1 MSVLS
6 KELDRKVRMALETYS
21 EWQVARMYNLRIGA
35 VRAVKI
41 DMLAEMTRG
50 EINVDLNTM
59 RQREL
64 FREDFKLHGTATG
77 RTPSHA
83 PEGLHIN
90 PRAYMKSVK
99 EYQPLIPNLD
109 YAGLEARVMAGFF
122 TPNGQPTPA
131 FWGFISQYVK
141 KSGHTMLDILHDQ
154 EIYAPEQLERALDI
168 DSQLEDM
175 TPEQLASLLHRVSKK
190 VYEHAIA
197 DPTGPG
203 ANVSDGE

>member
-64 FREDFKLHGTATG
+64 FREDFKLHGTDTG
-77 RTPSHA
+77 RTPSRA

-90 PRAYMKSVK
+90 PRGYEQHV
-99 EYQPLIPNLD
+99 PNLD

-154 EIYAPEQLERALDI
+154 EIYTPEQLERALDI

>member
-50 EINVDLNTM
+50 EIDVDLNTM

-64 FREDFKLHGTATG
+64 FREDFKLHGTVTG
-77 RTPSHA
+77 RTPSRA
-83 PEGLHIN
+83 PEKLHIN
-90 PRAYMKSVK
+90 PRGYEQHLSG
-99 EYQPLIPNLD
+99 YQQVDAN

-197 DPTGPG
+197 DPTGPS
-203 ANVSDGE
+203 ANV

>member
-64 FREDFKLHGTATG
+64 FREDFKLHDTVTG
-77 RTPSHA
+77 RCY
-83 PEGLHIN
+83 HIK
-90 PRAYMKSVK
+90 PKDFV
-99 EYQPLIPNLD
+99 
-109 YAGLEARVMAGFF
+109 GLEARVMAGFF

-190 VYEHAIA
+190 VYDNAIA

>member
-41 DMLAEMTRG
+41 DMLAEMPRS

-59 RQREL
+59 RQRDL
-64 FREDFKLHGTATG
+64 FWEDFKLHGTVTG
-77 RTPSHA
+77 RTTSHA

-90 PRAYMKSVK
+90 PRGYEQHLSG
-99 EYQPLIPNLD
+99 YQQVDAN

-197 DPTGPG
+197 DPTGPS

>member
-41 DMLAEMTRG
+41 DMLAEMTST

-59 RQREL
+59 RQRDL
-64 FREDFKLHGTATG
+64 FREDFKLHGTVTG
-77 RTPSHA
+77 RTPSRA
-83 PEGLHIN
+83 PEKLHIN
-90 PRAYMKSVK
+90 PRGYEQHLSG
-99 EYQPLIPNLD
+99 YQQVDAN

>member
-50 EINVDLNTM
+50 EINVDLNSL
-59 RQREL
+59 RQQDL
-64 FREDFKLHGTATG
+64 FREGFKLHGTVTG
-77 RTPSHA
+77 RLRNQNTQDFYIQPRGREKHLPS
-83 PEGLHIN
+83 
-90 PRAYMKSVK
+90 
-99 EYQPLIPNLD
+99 LD
-109 YAGLEARVMAGFF
+109 YTGLEARVVAGFF
-122 TPNGQPTPA
+122 TPDGQPTPA
-131 FWGFISQYVK
+131 FWGFINQYVK
-141 KSGHTMLDILHDQ
+141 KSGHVMLDILHDK

-175 TPEQLASLLHRVSKK
+175 TQEQAIALMRRVAAK
-190 VYEHAIA
+190 VYANAFKDPAGSGA
-197 DPTGPG
+197 D
-203 ANVSDGE
+203 VQDSE

>member
-64 FREDFKLHGTATG
+64 FREDFKLHGTVTG
-77 RTPSHA
+77 RTPSRA

-90 PRAYMKSVK
+90 PRGY
-99 EYQPLIPNLD
+99 EQHLPGYQQVDAN

-197 DPTGPG
+197 DPSGPG

>member
-41 DMLAEMTRG
+41 DMLAEMTRS
-50 EINVDLNTM
+50 EINLDLNSL
-59 RQREL
+59 RQQDL
-64 FREDFKLHGTATG
+64 FQEGFKLNGTVTG
-77 RTPSHA
+77 RTPSRA

-90 PRAYMKSVK
+90 PRGY
-99 EYQPLIPNLD
+99 EQHLPNLD

>member
-6 KELDRKVRMALETYS
+6 KELDRKVRMALGTYS

-64 FREDFKLHGTATG
+64 FREDFKLHGTVTG
-77 RTPSHA
+77 RTPSRA

-90 PRAYMKSVK
+90 PRGY
-99 EYQPLIPNLD
+99 EQLLPNLD
-109 YAGLEARVMAGFF
+109 YVGLEARVMAGFF

-131 FWGFISQYVK
+131 FWGFIKQYVK
-141 KSGHTMLDILHDQ
+141 KSGHAMLDILHDQ
-154 EIYAPEQLERALDI
+154 EIYAPEQLEHALDI

-190 VYEHAIA
+190 VYDNAIA

>member
-41 DMLAEMTRG
+41 DMLAEMTRS
-50 EINVDLNTM
+50 EINLDLNSL
-59 RQREL
+59 RQQDL
-64 FREDFKLHGTATG
+64 FREGFKLNGTVTG
-77 RTPSHA
+77 RNPSRA

-90 PRAYMKSVK
+90 PRGY
-99 EYQPLIPNLD
+99 EQHLPGYQQVDAN

-141 KSGHTMLDILHDQ
+141 KSGHVMLDILHDK

-175 TPEQLASLLHRVSKK
+175 TQEQAIALMRRVAAK
-190 VYEHAIA
+190 VYANAFKDPSGSGA
-197 DPTGPG
+197 D
-203 ANVSDGE
+203 VQDSE

>member
-41 DMLAEMTRG
+41 DMLAEMTCS
-50 EINVDLNTM
+50 EINVDLNTL
-59 RQREL
+59 RQRDL
-64 FREDFKLHGTATG
+64 FREDFKLQGTVTG
-77 RTPSHA
+77 RTPSRA

-90 PRAYMKSVK
+90 PRGY
-99 EYQPLIPNLD
+99 EQHLPNLD

-122 TPNGQPTPA
+122 TPSGQPTPA

-197 DPTGPG
+197 DPTGPS

>member
-41 DMLAEMTRG
+41 DMLAEMARG
-50 EINVDLNTM
+50 EINVDLNSL
-59 RQREL
+59 RQQDL
-64 FREDFKLHGTATG
+64 FREGFKLHGTVTG
-77 RTPSHA
+77 RLRNQNTQDFY
-83 PEGLHIN
+83 IQ
-90 PRAYMKSVK
+90 PRVH
-99 EYQPLIPNLD
+99 EQHLPNLD
-109 YAGLEARVMAGFF
+109 YAGLEARVVAGFF
-122 TPNGQPTPA
+122 TPKGQPTPA

-141 KSGHTMLDILHDQ
+141 KSGHVMLDILHDK

-175 TPEQLASLLHRVSKK
+175 TQEQAIALMRRVAAK
-190 VYEHAIA
+190 VYANAFKDPSGYGA
-197 DPTGPG
+197 D
-203 ANVSDGE
+203 VQDSE

>member
-41 DMLAEMTRG
+41 DMLAEMTRS
-50 EINVDLNTM
+50 EINVDFNTL
-59 RQREL
+59 RQRDL
-64 FREDFKLHGTATG
+64 FREDFKLYGTVTG
-77 RTPSHA
+77 RTSHRA
-83 PEGLHIN
+83 PEGLYAN
-90 PRAYMKSVK
+90 PRGS
-99 EYQPLIPNLD
+99 EQHLPNLD

-141 KSGHTMLDILHDQ
+141 KSGHTMLDILHGQ

>member
-41 DMLAEMTRG
+41 DMFDEMTRK
-50 EINVDLNTM
+50 EINVDLNTL
-59 RQREL
+59 RQRDL
-64 FREDFKLHGTATG
+64 FREDFKFHGTVTG
-77 RTPSHA
+77 RTPSRA

-90 PRAYMKSVK
+90 PRGY
-99 EYQPLIPNLD
+99 EQHLPNLD

-175 TPEQLASLLHRVSKK
+175 TPEQLASLLQRVSKK
-190 VYEHAIA
+190 VYQNAIA

>member
-64 FREDFKLHGTATG
+64 FREDFKLQGTVTG
-77 RTPSHA
+77 RIPSRA

-90 PRAYMKSVK
+90 PRGYEQHLSG
-99 EYQPLIPNLD
+99 YQKVDAN

-168 DSQLEDM
+168 DYQLEDM

-197 DPTGPG
+197 DPTGPS
-203 ANVSDGE
+203 ANVSDGK

>member
-41 DMLAEMTRG
+41 DMLAEMTRT

-59 RQREL
+59 RQRDL
-64 FREDFKLHGTATG
+64 FREDFKLQGTVTG
-77 RTPSHA
+77 RTPSRV

-90 PRAYMKSVK
+90 PRGYEQHLPGKQQVDT
-99 EYQPLIPNLD
+99 N

-122 TPNGQPTPA
+122 TPSGQPTPA

>member
-59 RQREL
+59 RQRGL
-64 FREDFKLHGTATG
+64 FQEDFKLHGTVTG
-77 RTPSHA
+77 RTPFRA
-83 PEGLHIN
+83 PDGLHIN
-90 PRAYMKSVK
+90 PRGYEQHLSG
-99 EYQPLIPNLD
+99 YQQVDAN
-109 YAGLEARVMAGFF
+109 YVGLEARVMAGFF

-197 DPTGPG
+197 DPTGPS

>member
-59 RQREL
+59 RQRDL
-64 FREDFKLHGTATG
+64 FREDFKLHGTVTG
-77 RTPSHA
+77 RTTSRA

-90 PRAYMKSVK
+90 PRGY
-99 EYQPLIPNLD
+99 EQHIPNLD
-109 YAGLEARVMAGFF
+109 YSGLEARVMAGFF

>member
-64 FREDFKLHGTATG
+64 FREDFKLHGTVTG
-77 RTPSHA
+77 QLRNRNTQDFY
-83 PEGLHIN
+83 IQ
-90 PRAYMKSVK
+90 PRGC
-99 EYQPLIPNLD
+99 EQHLPNLD
-109 YAGLEARVMAGFF
+109 YAGLEARVVAGFF

-154 EIYAPEQLERALDI
+154 EIYAPEQLEHALDI

-197 DPTGPG
+197 DPTGPS

>member
-1 MSVLS
+1 MSLS
-6 KELDRKVRMALETYS
+6 KDMDRKVRQALGQYS
-21 EWQVARMYNLRIGA
+21 EWQVANMYNIRIGA
-35 VRAVKI
+35 VRAIKLEMAQERDDFVQRQQQEELDLLALRATGGIKI
-41 DMLAEMTRG
+41 
-50 EINVDLNTM
+50 
-59 RQREL
+59 
-64 FREDFKLHGTATG
+64 HGTVTG
-77 RTPSHA
+77 RTPSRA

-90 PRAYMKSVK
+90 PRGY
-99 EYQPLIPNLD
+99 EQHLPNLD

>member
-41 DMLAEMTRG
+41 DMLAEMTRS

-64 FREDFKLHGTATG
+64 FREDFKLHGTVTG
-77 RTPSHA
+77 RTPSRA
-83 PEGLHIN
+83 PEKLHIN
-90 PRAYMKSVK
+90 PRGYEQHLSG
-99 EYQPLIPNLD
+99 YQQVDAN